1 MQIAKPL
8 PHIQRPFSMVSTVMK
23 QLGFDKSMKEHHHVY
38 KAVIEDVNTR
48 QLYRLTVPVTS
59 KGKEEQI
66 WLGKARVEAM
76 GRDRIPEEVRM
87 AAWGKLCDA
96 YDYLKYGM
104 RRDGTR
110 YQPPQSNGFMA
121 ATLEEMKRLG
131 KEMESIETTEEVY
144 AKGEVPDP
152 KQ

>member
-8 PHIQRPFSMVSTVMK
+8 PHIQRPFSMVSTVMR
-23 QLGFDKSMKEHHHVY
+23 QLGFQKSMEQHHHVY
-38 KAVIEDVNTR
+38 TAVIEDINAR
-48 QLYRLTVPVTS
+48 QRYRLTIPVTS

-66 WLGKARVEAM
+66 WLGQARVEAL
-76 GRDRIPEEVRM
+76 GQDRIPEEVRM

-96 YDYLKYGM
+96 LDYMKYGM

-110 YQPPQSNGFMA
+110 YQSQSNGYMA
-121 ATLEEMKRLG
+121 ANLKEMKQLG